1 MVTTDLWIKVKADE
15 VLTGV
20 FACLGIL
27 MFLSFTG
34 EGQCGEF
41 YYIMQYESKDLVNM
55 VIYLSHV

>member
-34 EGQCGEF
+34 EGGGGSV
-41 YYIMQYESKDLVNM
+41 ESSTISCNM
-55 VIYLSHV
+55 NPKIWSTW